1 MTRKSRR
8 EIKREIDDL
17 DADREFTLQDYLW
30 ADLKNAYDGR
40 LSRGERRLLDD
51 PRATLSP
58 VAARKLDGVGGS
70 Q

>member
-8 EIKREIDDL
+8 EIEREINDL
-17 DADREFTLQDYLW
+17 GESEAFTLQDYLW

-51 PRATLSP
+51 PAANLSP
-58 VAARKLDGVGGS
+58 VAARKLDNVGGS